1 MKVYLLTTSSGI
13 HHRASYTPSLALV
26 GVVVRYAPYLDG
38 EYLVVDR
45 TLALQLKRNYVAT
58 TLEEVKPEPLVHR
71 FYQAFI
77 RATPFSV
84 EDWIHRLYLEEYARR
99 GGGR

>member
-1 MKVYLLTTSSGI
+1 MKVYLLTTPSGI
-13 HHRASYTPSLALV
+13 QHRASYAPSLALA
-26 GVVVRYAPYLDG
+26 GVAVRYAPQLDG
-38 EYLVVDR
+38 EYAVVDR
-45 TLALQLKRNYVAT
+45 TLAFHVRRGYVAT
-58 TLEEVKPEPLVHR
+58 TLEEAKPEPLVHR

-99 GGGR
+99 GGTR